1 MLSTVKSYV
10 FLEKRRSSSIKS
22 FGFHD
27 SKWRMAAP
35 TRADS
40 RPTAPGWYTGSMVF
54 ARTSLRE
61 DGLVLV
67 LPVPFKKQP
76 DGRLFCEEQATNGID
91 QWAEHFSHVTV
102 VAPTLTED
110 LPRNESTIVW
120 VDPAI
125 LLNRDKVT
133 LVPLPMAHTVMA
145 FARSLVGAR
154 RILLD
159 HMERN
164 RYLSFCIGGLIGDWA
179 AFGARLAQ
187 ARNLPYSIH
196 TDRVEHELLFKLSR
210 ERPLLRRIK
219 AELVGRLVRVY
230 HRRIIRGCALGLWHG
245 NDCFVAY
252 SKWGRENHLIH
263 DIHLK
268 PSDAI
273 QSTDLESKRNS
284 AAIGPLRIAYA
295 GRLDPMKAPLDWL
308 RALRAAADLGAEFE
322 AVWLGDGPLND
333 SFHLLMDELGLGK
346 QVRAPG
352 FVDRSTLL
360 HELRLAHVFIFTH
373 VTPESPRCLLEA
385 LVSGAPIVGYSSAY
399 AEELTE
405 VFGGGAFVQIG
416 DWQALGE
423 KIAALSGNRSELVKL
438 IDKAA
443 ENGKRFNDE
452 AVFRERSELI
462 RRYS

>member
-1 MLSTVKSYV
+1 
-10 FLEKRRSSSIKS
+10 
-22 FGFHD
+22 
-27 SKWRMAAP
+27 
-35 TRADS
+35 
-40 RPTAPGWYTGSMVF
+40 MVD
-54 ARTSLRE
+54 RTPLCE

-76 DGRLFCEEQATNGID
+76 DGRLFFEAQAINGLD
-91 QWAEHFSHVTV
+91 QWADNFSHVTV
-102 VAPTLTED
+102 IAPTLNGD
-110 LPRNESTIVW
+110 LPRNDSTIVW
-120 VDPAI
+120 LDPAI
-125 LLNRDKVT
+125 LRNRDKIT
-133 LVPLPMAHTVMA
+133 LVPLPTAYTATA
-145 FARSLVGAR
+145 FARSLVPTR
-154 RILLD
+154 RILLA

-179 AFGARLAQ
+179 AVGARLAQ
-187 ARNLPYSIH
+187 SRHLPYSIH
-196 TDRVEHELLFKLSR
+196 TDRVEHEVLFKLSR
-210 ERPLLRRIK
+210 QQTLLRRMK
-219 AELVGRLVRVY
+219 AEMVGRLMRVY
-230 HRRIIRGCALGLWHG
+230 HRDIIRGCALGLWHG

-273 QSTDLESKRNS
+273 PSSDLECKRNS
-284 AAIGPLRIAYA
+284 AAEGPMRIAYA

-308 RALRAAADLGAEFE
+308 RALRVAAKLGAEFE

-333 SFHLLMDELGLGK
+333 SFHSLVDELGLCK

-352 FVDRSTLL
+352 FVANRSTLL
-360 HELRLAHVFIFTH
+360 HELRLAHVFVFTH

-385 LVSGAPIVGYSSAY
+385 LVCGTPIVGYNSAY

-405 VFGGGAFVQIG
+405 GFGGGAFVPIG

-423 KIAALSGNRSELVKL
+423 KIAALSRNRAELVEL
-438 IDKAA
+438 IGKAA
-443 ENGKRFNDE
+443 ANGKRFNDE

-462 RRYS
+462 RRHS

>member
-1 MLSTVKSYV
+1 
-10 FLEKRRSSSIKS
+10 
-22 FGFHD
+22 
-27 SKWRMAAP
+27 
-35 TRADS
+35 
-40 RPTAPGWYTGSMVF
+40 
-54 ARTSLRE
+54 
-61 DGLVLV
+61 
-67 LPVPFKKQP
+67 
-76 DGRLFCEEQATNGID
+76 
-91 QWAEHFSHVTV
+91 
-102 VAPTLTED
+102 
-110 LPRNESTIVW
+110 
-120 VDPAI
+120 
-125 LLNRDKVT
+125 
-133 LVPLPMAHTVMA
+133 
-145 FARSLVGAR
+145 
-154 RILLD
+154 
-159 HMERN
+159 
-164 RYLSFCIGGLIGDWA
+164 
-179 AFGARLAQ
+179 
-187 ARNLPYSIH
+187 
-196 TDRVEHELLFKLSR
+196 
-210 ERPLLRRIK
+210 
-219 AELVGRLVRVY
+219 LVGRLMRVY

-284 AAIGPLRIAYA
+284 AVADGRLRIAYA

-308 RALRAAADLGAEFE
+308 RALRVAADLGAEFE

-333 SFHLLMDELGLGK
+333 SFHLLMVELGLGK

-352 FVDRSTLL
+352 FVNRSTLL
-360 HELRLAHVFIFTH
+360 DELRLAHVFVFTH

-385 LVSGAPIVGYSSAY
+385 MVSGAPIVGYSSAY

-405 VFGGGAFVQIG
+405 VFGGGAFVPIG

-423 KIAALSGNRSELVKL
+423 KIAALSVNRTELVNL

-462 RRYS
+462 HRHS